1 MIDQEKEER
10 LREIIREEL
19 KPMVTEVVAK
29 AVGDAIKDFTT
40 DFYAEVGKGVVKK
53 ALFALGAL
61 VVYFAWKFGLL
72 PFMNQPK

>member
-1 MIDQEKEER
+1 MIDTEKEDR

-19 KPMVTEVVAK
+19 KPMVTD
-29 AVGDAIKDFTT
+29 AVTGAVNDAIKDFTT

-53 ALFALGAL
+53 ALFTIGMIA
-61 VVYFAWKFGLL
+61 VYFAWKFGLL